1 MCPGGGGC
9 LRKSG
14 SPGPAEAISRWPAAS
29 GNLCVCLGDA
39 VGGSG
44 MAQWVGRALT
54 GCSQPHPPS
63 SQLGR
68 REVPI
73 KSPAFL
79 LEWQACD
86 LSPRGQ
92 LAGESEY
99 FQQRIQA
106 ESQGRPGSR
115 SPTGRQPLGRFKG
128 FLFSRTDSTHF
139 PPPVFAWTA
148 LPPISA
154 W

>member
-1 MCPGGGGC
+1 
-9 LRKSG
+9 
-14 SPGPAEAISRWPAAS
+14 
-29 GNLCVCLGDA
+29 
-39 VGGSG
+39 
-44 MAQWVGRALT
+44 MAQWVGRVLT
-54 GCSQPHPPS
+54 GCPQPHPPS
-63 SQLGR
+63 SQLGW
-68 REVPI
+68 REVSI

-139 PPPVFAWTA
+139 PPPVCLDCPSSRLCLVSFYFCSRSNSNVILTPPAKATCCLFGF
-148 LPPISA
+148 LPSSLFLFPLWGGVLS
-154 W
+154 